1 MRRSSS
7 RRESE
12 DPEYPEESSIQ
23 TAAPDSLA
31 SAILA
36 LEQSPAALGLATLAG
51 DLLYLNTKAEELFGV
66 SPGAELPG
74 RNFAEVCTQRVQLGV
89 LEAVARDGRERQI
102 HLVGARASGGT
113 GRYLCKLRR
122 LSGYG
127 GIPTWLSFVAL
138 EYDGGNESADTALD
152 DMQSMRVI
160 HRLAGMAT
168 WKMRL
173 DDRSDW
179 TNNPVQWGAG
189 IYPLLNLKSD
199 APLATLRS
207 YLDFVARPDR
217 PGIRAAMDEALAD
230 GSRFEAIYRLN
241 PRGGATKL
249 VLSRAVPVADE
260 STNFVPMM
268 WGVVQDITSVFAGQM
283 LPYEKAAILDTF
295 AQNLEAPLY
304 AVDRDF
310 RYTFFNPF
318 FESMMRRLYGV
329 TPAIGERAFESI
341 SSAPRRKTVLAN
353 LRRALSGARVVEEVA
368 IRLDD
373 AIVRTFELTYSPMR
387 GSAASSGVTVF
398 GARAAG
404 AATGE

>member
-23 TAAPDSLA
+23 PAAPDRLA

-51 DLLYLNTKAEELFGV
+51 GLLYLNSKAEELFGV
-66 SPGAELPG
+66 AAGEELQG
-74 RNFAEVCTQRVQLGV
+74 RNFAEVCTQRVQLGA

-102 HLVGARASGGT
+102 HLVGTAATAGSG
-113 GRYLCKLRR
+113 RFLCKLRR

-138 EYDGGNESADTALD
+138 EYDGGSGSTDPALD
-152 DMQSMRVI
+152 DMQSMQVI

-189 IYPLLNLKSD
+189 IYPLLNLKPD

-207 YLDFVARPDR
+207 YLDFVARSDR

-230 GSRFEAIYRLN
+230 GSRFEALYRLN

-249 VLSRAVPVADE
+249 VLSRAVSVVDE
-260 STNFVPMM
+260 ATSSVPMI
-268 WGVVQDITSVFAGQM
+268 WGVLQDLTSVFAGQM

-295 AQNLEAPLY
+295 AQNMEAPLY

-329 TPAIGERAFESI
+329 TPVLGERALESI
-341 SSAPRRKTVLAN
+341 ASTPRRKTVQAN
-353 LRRALSGARVVEEVA
+353 LRRALAGARVVEEVP

-373 AIVRTFELTYSPMR
+373 SILRTYELTYSPMR
-387 GSAASSGVTVF
+387 GATASSGVTVF
-398 GARAAG
+398 GVRAAG